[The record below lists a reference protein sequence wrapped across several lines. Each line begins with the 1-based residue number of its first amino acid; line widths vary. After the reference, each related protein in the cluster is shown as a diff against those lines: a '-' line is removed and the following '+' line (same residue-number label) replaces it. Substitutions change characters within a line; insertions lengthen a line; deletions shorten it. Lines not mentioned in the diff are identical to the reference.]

1 MKKTIGFMAASAGDW
16 GGASRYLSVLL
27 KRMNREMYRPV
38 VLFQRKGPFLEE
50 LDKLGIEYVIWP
62 EHEFENIGQ
71 YGISV
76 LRSLKL
82 LKQKKIDAIHMN
94 YFGWRPAEVMAAR
107 MLGIPVIVHMH
118 VVLQSPPPYLK
129 YVHTLIANSAYT
141 RDHSFPSMPAC
152 DRRVVY
158 CSVEL
163 ERYDRASDIR
173 SELGLTPENVV
184 VSFIGQIKKIKGI
197 ELFIQLA
204 DRLRHSGAWFLIAGK
219 CRDPD
224 YPEEQFLREI
234 ADKGNIKYLGYRGD
248 IQNIYKTSD
257 IVVVPSQWEEPFG
270 LINIEAGACRKP
282 VIATRV
288 GGIPEV
294 IKHGENGFLV
304 EKDDLDS
311 LAEYTG
317 RLIDDKALGMKLG
330 DNGRGRVETYFTDA
344 PIRQLEGIYNE
355 LIGSR

>member
-1 MKKTIGFMAASAGDW
+1 M
-16 GGASRYLSVLL
+16 
-27 KRMNREMYRPV
+27 
-38 VLFQRKGPFLEE
+38 
-50 LDKLGIEYVIWP
+50 
-62 EHEFENIGQ
+62 
-71 YGISV
+71 
-76 LRSLKL
+76 
-82 LKQKKIDAIHMN
+82 
-94 YFGWRPAEVMAAR
+94 
-107 MLGIPVIVHMH
+107 
-118 VVLQSPPPYLK
+118 
-129 YVHTLIANSAYT
+129 
-141 RDHSFPSMPAC
+141 
-152 DRRVVY
+152 
-158 CSVEL
+158 
-163 ERYDRASDIR
+163 
-173 SELGLTPENVV
+173 
-184 VSFIGQIKKIKGI
+184 
-197 ELFIQLA
+197 
-204 DRLRHSGAWFLIAGK
+204 IAGK